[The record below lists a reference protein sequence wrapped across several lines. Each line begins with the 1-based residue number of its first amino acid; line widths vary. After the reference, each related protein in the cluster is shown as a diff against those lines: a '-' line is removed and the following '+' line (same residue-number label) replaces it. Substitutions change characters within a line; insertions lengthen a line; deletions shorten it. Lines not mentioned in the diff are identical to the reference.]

1 MVIDMLSQSTSQCEI
16 ITCWKNE
23 KKLYKTRQ
31 LSNVMQM
38 DREEERKRKSIV
50 YQLIEMFN
58 RFVCNDGCYCGFV
71 LLLPI

>member
-23 KKLYKTRQ
+23 KKSIKPDNCR
-31 LSNVMQM
+31 MQM